1 MCRRDTAWAVQQY
14 EAVRY
19 LLPTAHMP
27 SESNHAKD
35 LGEIADQFDVFLL
48 DAFGVLNVGE
58 TPIPSAKK
66 RVSLL
71 RNMSKRTLLLT
82 NGARH
87 PAEQVLR
94 KFLNFGF
101 NFDLS
106 DIVSSRDALTAA
118 IPPLPDGGFWG
129 VMSSQN
135 SQVESLGVPW
145 RRLED
150 EKSAYDA
157 ASGFLLLSASEWTD
171 TRQFLL
177 RESLANT
184 PRPILV
190 GNPDI
195 IAPREEHLSLEPG
208 YYAHELGRDLKVKV
222 NLFGKPFAN
231 IYDLA
236 FDRLSNVD
244 PSRVAMVGDTLH
256 TDVLGGAAYG
266 FKTVLVTNHG
276 LFAGC
281 DYAKYIEQT
290 RIVPDFIIPTI

>member
-1 MCRRDTAWAVQQY
+1 M
-14 EAVRY
+14 
-19 LLPTAHMP
+19 
-27 SESNHAKD
+27 
-35 LGEIADQFDVFLL
+35 
-48 DAFGVLNVGE
+48 
-58 TPIPSAKK
+58 
-66 RVSLL
+66 
-71 RNMSKRTLLLT
+71 
-82 NGARH
+82 
-87 PAEQVLR
+87 
-94 KFLNFGF
+94 
-101 NFDLS
+101 
-106 DIVSSRDALTAA
+106 DAL
-118 IPPLPDGGFWG
+118 PPLPDGEFWG

-135 SQVESLGVPW
+135 SQVETLGVPW

-150 EKSAYDA
+150 EKPTYDA
-157 ASGFLLLSASEWTD
+157 ASGFLLLSASEWSD
-171 TRQFLL
+171 TRQLLL
-177 RESLANT
+177 RESLAKT

-195 IAPREEHLSLEPG
+195 IAPREDHLSLEPG
-208 YYAHELGRDLKVKV
+208 YYAHELRRDLKLKVK
-222 NLFGKPFAN
+222 LFGKPFAN

-281 DYAKYIEQT
+281 DYARYIEQT

>member
-19 LLPTAHMP
+19 LLPTADMP

-101 NFDLS
+101 HFDLL
-106 DIVSSRDALTAA
+106 DIVSSRDALMDAL
-118 IPPLPDGGFWG
+118 PPLPDGEFWG
-129 VMSSQN
+129 VMSSEN
-135 SQVESLGVPW
+135 SQVETLGVPW

-150 EKSAYDA
+150 EKPAYEA
-157 ASGFLLLSASEWTD
+157 ASGFLLLSASEWSD
-171 TRQFLL
+171 LRQLLL
-177 RESLANT
+177 RESLAKT

-195 IAPREEHLSLEPG
+195 IAPREDHLSLEPG
-208 YYAHELGRDLKVKV
+208 YYAHELRRDLKLKVK
-222 NLFGKPFAN
+222 LFGKPFAN

-256 TDVLGGAAYG
+256 TDVLCGAAYG